1 MHIQYKTGEENKEAL
16 ELGLKK
22 ALLNEVNAKQIS
34 YYRNIKRHSSLLQNV
49 MEVILRVSKGKTAI
63 QMDGQCQGM
72 DWKMLGLVHQEYIRQ
87 KWRPIT
93 DKLQLSRLHLI
104 DKLST
109 VLALVVTH
117 THIIKEKVCFCSKK
131 KNNYQQILK
140 TGMKC

>member
-1 MHIQYKTGEENKEAL
+1 
-16 ELGLKK
+16 
-22 ALLNEVNAKQIS
+22 
-34 YYRNIKRHSSLLQNV
+34 

-72 DWKMLGLVHQEYIRQ
+72 DWKMLGLVHQEYTRQ

-93 DKLQLSRLHLI
+93 DKLQLSRWHLI

-117 THIIKEKVCFCSKK
+117 THNKRERLLLQQKEKQLSTDFKDWNEMLRSPIKEIKK
-131 KNNYQQILK
+131 LY
-140 TGMKC
+140 